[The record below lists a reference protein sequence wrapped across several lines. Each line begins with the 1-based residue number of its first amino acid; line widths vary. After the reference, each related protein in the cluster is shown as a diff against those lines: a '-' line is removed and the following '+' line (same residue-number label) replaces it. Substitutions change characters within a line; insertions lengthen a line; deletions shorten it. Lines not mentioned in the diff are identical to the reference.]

1 MMLEPLPRSRLAL
14 VLEAGARHAAAREE
28 VPTGAKL
35 KSKEKLDRPPK
46 GLGEGGQKKIKKVI
60 RPPPPA
66 GAPQLQRQNARVYLR
81 AEPLSP
87 TRPRVN
93 WGLEEYGN
101 AIKALRAKIE
111 TKTYEARALKSAWLE
126 KKEEYGAEA
135 ADIHYYIQRDAY
147 ARLRSLQ
154 AQLDLLNREQ
164 DKLVEKRFDSLGI

>member
-1 MMLEPLPRSRLAL
+1 MLAPNTSRLAL
-14 VLEAGARHAAAREE
+14 VLEAGARHAAALQEA
-28 VPTGAKL
+28 PTGVKL
-35 KSKEKLDRPPK
+35 KSKEKLDRPKPK
-46 GLGEGGQKKIKKVI
+46 GLEKKIEKVI

-66 GAPQLQRQNARVYLR
+66 GAPQLQRQNARVYSR

-101 AIKALRAKIE
+101 AIKALRAEIE
-111 TKTYEARALKSAWLE
+111 TKTYEARALKSAWLK
-126 KKEEYGAEA
+126 KKEEYGEEA
-135 ADIHYYIQRDAY
+135 ADVHYYLQRNAY

-154 AQLDLLNREQ
+154 AQLYLLSREQ